1 MLRGFS
7 LLLLLALFGL
17 GFASPAQAGKG
28 VHTCRG
34 KGGVVT
40 YTNLPCNRQHAV
52 SGVASGGT
60 NSGGVASARQEVYYK
75 HRQNGVVV
83 FSSRP
88 PRGRTYQTVLVGSC
102 FACGRTSP
110 INWNSIVLNTR
121 DYATEVSQAA
131 GEYGVDVALVR
142 ALIHAESGFNPL
154 AVSNK
159 GAQGLMQLM
168 PSTASAYGV
177 TDAFDAAQN
186 IRAGVRHLAGLL
198 RRYGDDID
206 LVAAAYNA
214 GEGAVSKYKG
224 TVPPYPET
232 QVYVQRVA
240 ILHRR
245 YQAALAGLSTG

>member
-1 MLRGFS
+1 MPRGLSVVLLVAALGLWFS
-7 LLLLLALFGL
+7 DT
-17 GFASPAQAGKG
+17 AQAAKG

-40 YTNLPCNRQHAV
+40 YTNLPCNRQH
-52 SGVASGGT
+52 SFGGL
-60 NSGGVASARQEVYYK
+60 GGAGAGSVASARQEVYYK
-75 HRQNGVVV
+75 HHQNGVVV

-88 PRGRTYQTVLVGSC
+88 PRGRAYQTVLVGAC
-102 FACGRTSP
+102 FACGRASP
-110 INWNSIVLNTR
+110 INWNSIALNTR

-131 GEYGVDVALVR
+131 SEYGVGVALVR

-168 PSTASAYGV
+168 PSTASEYGV
-177 TDAFDAAQN
+177 TNAFDAAQN

-224 TVPPYPET
+224 TGPPYAET

-245 YQAALAGLSTG
+245 YKAAMAGLAAG